1 MNPLGTEPLPIV
13 IVSLSSSVKYT
24 LTLLFPAVEFS
35 FSDCVNVVTT
45 EPPTDVCLH
54 LGAVLGVT
62 LMYIVFEPTPLNV
75 STASTK
81 KGCEPLPGV
90 LSVFKD
96 DVDLV
101 FRVTAP
107 ADDILNLS
115 AVYALAVL
123 NVIDCPSASVA
134 ATVPTDEP
142 LTTNSPI
149 VNPLV
154 VIEGTV
160 FGKNTFL

>member
-24 LTLLFPAVEFS
+24 LTLLFAATEFS
-35 FSDCVNVVTT
+35 FNDCVNVVTT

-62 LMYIVFEPTPLNV
+62 LMYIVFEPIPPNV

-90 LSVFKD
+90 PVSYTHL
-96 DVDLV
+96 
-101 FRVTAP
+101 RAHET
-107 ADDILNLS
+107 
-115 AVYALAVL
+115 
-123 NVIDCPSASVA
+123 
-134 ATVPTDEP
+134 
-142 LTTNSPI
+142 
-149 VNPLV
+149 
-154 VIEGTV
+154 
-160 FGKNTFL
+160 

>member
-1 MNPLGTEPLPIV
+1 MFAAT
-13 IVSLSSSVKYT
+13 
-24 LTLLFPAVEFS
+24 EFS

-62 LMYIVFEPTPLNV
+62 LMYIVFEPTPPNV

-101 FRVTAP
+101 FRVIAP
-107 ADDILNLS
+107 LPDILNLS
-115 AVYALAVL
+115 QYMNLQ
-123 NVIDCPSASVA
+123 
-134 ATVPTDEP
+134 
-142 LTTNSPI
+142 
-149 VNPLV
+149 
-154 VIEGTV
+154 
-160 FGKNTFL
+160 F